1 MLAKFMRKS
10 APKSPASHACRQYY
24 RYAVHA
30 VLIAVVVGA
39 TEITPTRPAS
49 AQTSSTEESVLTLYQ
64 LRISAI
70 EQSLKEL
77 NARFEEELFE
87 LRETVEGS
95 ELLRRVESHLNELGN
110 VGGELRTLSNKI
122 DRVLEIAASNEFR
135 IEQLEARLD
144 SLSTTGVPSAG
155 GGATGLPSAT
165 SAIGIDSGATGQR
178 PQRNQFADLTEGDA
192 GDSLLGEGEASGVRD
207 LTAGLDNTAG
217 TRSGRQ
223 PAQPGSS
230 LLGATSPDSP
240 STAVGSN
247 TDGVNS
253 LSDLL
258 AAPVSILP
266 EGSEESQYQYAL
278 DLALKNRLMDAEEAF
293 AALVELYPQGAR
305 NADSMYWLGRIQ
317 FLRGAHQEAVISLS
331 AFGRQYP
338 DDPRRVETT
347 MWTAESLAEFAPP
360 DQACAVFARLL
371 DTFSTP
377 PDQLVT
383 RLDALKRRVRCN

>member
-10 APKSPASHACRQYY
+10 APKLPVRHAYC

-30 VLIAVVVGA
+30 LLIAVIVVA

-77 NARFEEELFE
+77 NARFEEELFD
-87 LRETVEGS
+87 LRETVEGN
-95 ELLRRVESHLNELGN
+95 ELLRRVEAHLNELSN
-110 VGGELRTLSNKI
+110 VGGELRTLGNKI
-122 DRVLEIAASNEFR
+122 ERVLEIAANNEFR

-144 SLSTTGVPSAG
+144 SLSTTGVPSAT
-155 GGATGLPSAT
+155 GGAP

-178 PQRNQFADLTEGDA
+178 PQRNQFADLTEA
-192 GDSLLGEGEASGVRD
+192 EAADSLLGDGDASGVRD
-207 LTAGLDNTAG
+207 LTATLDNTAG

-240 STAVGSN
+240 GN

-266 EGSEESQYQYAL
+266 EGTEEDQYQYAL

-331 AFGRQYP
+331 AFGQQYP

-347 MWTAESLAEFAPP
+347 MWTAESLAEFAPQ
-360 DQACAVFARLL
+360 DQACAIFARLL

-383 RLDALKRRVRCN
+383 RLDALKRRVGCS

>member
-1 MLAKFMRKS
+1 MFAKFTRKS
-10 APKSPASHACRQYY
+10 APKSPASRYY
-24 RYAVHA
+24 RYCRYAVHA

-39 TEITPTRPAS
+39 TEITPTRHAS
-49 AQTSSTEESVLTLYQ
+49 AQTSATEESVLTLYQ

-77 NARFEEELFE
+77 NARFEDELFE
-87 LRETVEGS
+87 LRETVEGNDV
-95 ELLRRVESHLNELGN
+95 LRRVEAHLNELGN
-110 VGGELRTLSNKI
+110 IGNEMRTLSNKI
-122 DRVLEIAASNEFR
+122 ERVLEIAASNEFR

-144 SLSTTGVPSAG
+144 STTTAGVPSATG
-155 GGATGLPSAT
+155 GGTA
-165 SAIGIDSGATGQR
+165 AIGVDSGASGQR
-178 PQRNQFADLTEGDA
+178 PQRNQFADLTERDV
-192 GDSLLGEGEASGVRD
+192 GDSPLGDSTTSGVRD
-207 LTAGLDNTAG
+207 LTATLDNTAG

-240 STAVGSN
+240 SNTAGN
-247 TDGVNS
+247 TAGDTNGVNS

-266 EGSEESQYQYAL
+266 EGTEEDQYQYAL

-331 AFGRQYP
+331 AFGQQYP

-347 MWTAESLAEFAPP
+347 MWTAESLAEFAPQ
-360 DQACAVFARLL
+360 DQACAIFARLL

-377 PDQLVT
+377 PEQLVT
-383 RLDALKRRVRCN
+383 RLDALKRRVGCN